1 MIPRSPFPLP
11 VSPFPLLKIALPW
24 NEHLFSAN
32 QRPKVAINQDRFGW
46 STKNADQRLKLTRT
60 GCVWIRIW
68 FVYCVELHAKGI
80 CYCLWMEDYFRTFLQ
95 TWKFKAER
103 TCVYTVAWILFCRSF
118 KADAGWDRMTGTS
131 SFNVIYKLISRPLQL
146 KVNIYMF
153 SWKGE
158 MQWLFTYAWIEGNIT
173 NLHLYGTKDIRT
185 NICRLE
191 IVGLF
196 TSGVIPLIY
205 IVIVLQ
211 VAKESKTEIN

>member
-1 MIPRSPFPLP
+1 M
-11 VSPFPLLKIALPW
+11 VYK
-24 NEHLFSAN
+24 EC
-32 QRPKVAINQDRFGW
+32 RPETQ
-46 STKNADQRLKLTRT
+46 TTT
-60 GCVWIRIW
+60 GCVWMRIW

-103 TCVYTVAWILFCRSF
+103 TCVYTVAWILFCRVHS
-118 KADAGWDRMTGTS
+118 KQMQDGTVWLELQVS
-131 SFNVIYKLISRPLQL
+131 MLFINLSRPLQL

-191 IVGLF
+191 IVRLF